1 MERQLG
7 MKKFKYKGY
16 DSSAVEQVG
25 TLEAENYSEAYA
37 ALSYQGVT
45 VVKLEQTQTSLAKSL
60 ENLWLKLKLGGQWK
74 SVFFRELSVM
84 LGVMTLHDSLKTLA
98 GAAKNHPSE
107 EILNN
112 LYAAVGEGQSFSAAI
127 GRYEIIFGGDA
138 IQSVEIGEASGNLQD
153 VTARLATQLERNYST
168 EKKVRGAMYYPVFVL
183 IVAFVAMIVL
193 TNVTLPVFENFFTEQ
208 GNELPILTLILL
220 RGGKF
225 FSEYSLLIAFA
236 LILSIIFFV
245 MIYDKITAFRFL
257 LDKLK
262 LKTKLLREIELR
274 NFFGRLSF
282 LLESGV
288 TLDEAIK
295 LCAEA
300 SKNLL
305 VRKKLTEIKFS
316 IERGGSLG
324 DLVAKEKFPP
334 LYVGLIV
341 TGEAGGELVNMLRQC
356 EAMAD
361 FEVEE
366 ILRSLPAKAEIFGT
380 LIAGLIVA
388 TLVLAVMLPILD
400 VTNLL

>member
-1 MERQLG
+1 

-16 DSSAVEQVG
+16 DAQAFEQVG
-25 TLEAENYSEAYA
+25 TLEAENYAEAYA
-37 ALSYQGVT
+37 ALNYQGVK
-45 VVKLEQTQTSLAKSL
+45 VVKLEQTQQSLLKSL
-60 ENLWLKLKLGGQWK
+60 ENFYLRLKIGGQWR

-84 LGVMTLHDSLKTLA
+84 LGVMTLHDSLRTLA

-107 EILNN
+107 KILND
-112 LYAAVGEGQSFSAAI
+112 LVAAVGDGQNFSLALE
-127 GRYEIIFGGDA
+127 RYEEIFGGDA

-153 VTARLATQLERNYST
+153 VTARLASQLERNYST
-168 EKKVRGAMYYPVFVL
+168 EKKVRGAMYYPLFVL
-183 IVAFVAMIVL
+183 LAAFIAAAIL
-193 TNVTLPVFENFFTEQ
+193 INVTLPVFENFFVEQ
-208 GNELPILTLILL
+208 GGELPLITLILL
-220 RGGKF
+220 HGGKF
-225 FSEYSLLIAFA
+225 LSEHLILIVFA
-236 LILSIIFFV
+236 LALSGIALA
-245 MIYDKITAFRFL
+245 TAYERIQSLRFL
-257 LDKLK
+257 ADKLK
-262 LKTKLLREIELR
+262 LKSKLLSEVEFR
-274 NFFGRLSF
+274 NFFSRLSF

-295 LCAEA
+295 LCAVA
-300 SKNLL
+300 TKNLFMQ
-305 VRKKLTEIKFS
+305 KKLTEIKFLV
-316 IERGGSLG
+316 ERGGSLG

-356 EAMAD
+356 ESMAD

-388 TLVLAVMLPILD
+388 ALVFAVILPILD

>member
-1 MERQLG
+1 

-16 DSSAVEQVG
+16 DAQAVEQVG
-25 TLEAENYSEAYA
+25 TLEAESYKEAYA
-37 ALSYQGVT
+37 ALGYQGIKVI
-45 VVKLEQTQTSLAKSL
+45 KLEQTQASLAKSL
-60 ENLWLKLKLGGQWK
+60 ANFHLKLKLGGQWK
-74 SVFFRELSVM
+74 AVFFRELSVI

-107 EILNN
+107 KILTD
-112 LYAAVGEGQSFSAAI
+112 LVTAVGEGQNFSTALE
-127 GRYEIIFGGDA
+127 RYEIIFGGDA

-153 VTARLATQLERNYST
+153 VTARLAAQLERNYST
-168 EKKVRGAMYYPVFVL
+168 EKKVRGAMYYPLFVL
-183 IVAFVAMIVL
+183 LAAFIAAIVL
-193 TNVTLPVFENFFTEQ
+193 VNVTLPVFENFFESQ
-208 GNELPILTLILL
+208 GGELPLVTLILL
-220 RGGKF
+220 HGGKF
-225 FSEYSLLIAFA
+225 FSEH
-236 LILSIIFFV
+236 LILIVLGIVLSGIFFAT
-245 MIYDKITAFRFL
+245 IYDRIAALRFS

-262 LKTKLLREIELR
+262 LRSKLLREIELR

-295 LCAEA
+295 LCAA
-300 SKNLL
+300 ATKNLFMQ
-305 VRKKLTEIKFS
+305 KQLTEIKFLV
-316 IERGGSLG
+316 ERGGNLG
-324 DLVAKEKFPP
+324 ELVAKENFPP

-366 ILRSLPAKAEIFGT
+366 ILRGLPAKAEIFGT

-388 TLVLAVMLPILD
+388 TLVFAVILPIFD
-400 VTNLL
+400 MTNLL

>member
-1 MERQLG
+1 

-16 DSSAVEQVG
+16 DAQAIEQVG
-25 TLEAENYSEAYA
+25 TLEAESYSEAYA

-45 VVKLEQTQTSLAKSL
+45 VIKLEQTQISLLKWL
-60 ENLWLKLKLGGQWK
+60 EIFLLKLKLGGQWK
-74 SVFFRELSVM
+74 AVFFRELSVM

-107 EILNN
+107 KILND
-112 LYAAVGEGQSFSAAI
+112 LFAAVGEGQNFSSALE
-127 GRYEIIFGGDA
+127 RYEMIFGGDA
-138 IQSVEIGEASGNLQD
+138 IQSVEIGVASGNLQD

-168 EKKVRGAMYYPVFVL
+168 EKKVRGAMYYPAFVL
-183 IVAFVAMIVL
+183 IAAFAAAVILV
-193 TNVTLPVFENFFTEQ
+193 NVTLPVFENFFTTQ
-208 GNELPILTLILL
+208 GGELPLVTLILL

-225 FSEYSLLIAFA
+225 LSENLFLIVFA
-236 LILSIIFFV
+236 LAAGVVSFMV
-245 MIYDKITAFRFL
+245 IYGRIAAFRFL
-257 LDKLK
+257 LDRLK
-262 LKTKLLREIELR
+262 LKNKLLREVELR

-295 LCAEA
+295 LCAAA
-300 SKNLL
+300 SKNLY
-305 VRKKLTEIKFS
+305 VRKNLTEIKFS

-324 DLVAKEKFPP
+324 DLIAKEKFPP

-341 TGEAGGELVNMLRQC
+341 TGEAGGELVGMLRQC

-388 TLVLAVMLPILD
+388 TLTFAVILPILD
-400 VTNLL
+400 TTNLL

>member
-1 MERQLG
+1 

-25 TLEAENYSEAYA
+25 TLEAENYAEAYA
-37 ALSYQGVT
+37 ALNYQGVK
-45 VVKLEQTQTSLAKSL
+45 VVKLEQTQQSFLKSL
-60 ENLWLKLKLGGQWK
+60 ENFYLRWKLGGQWR

-107 EILNN
+107 KILND
-112 LYAAVGEGQSFSAAI
+112 LVAAVGDGQNFSLALE
-127 GRYEIIFGGDA
+127 RYEEIFGGDA

-153 VTARLATQLERNYST
+153 VTARLASQLERNYST
-168 EKKVRGAMYYPVFVL
+168 EKKVRDAMYYPLFVL
-183 IVAFVAMIVL
+183 LAAFIAAIIL
-193 TNVTLPVFENFFTEQ
+193 INVTLPVFENFFAEQ
-208 GNELPILTLILL
+208 GGELPLITLILL
-220 RGGKF
+220 HGGKF
-225 FSEYSLLIAFA
+225 LSEHLILIVFA
-236 LILSIIFFV
+236 LALSGIALA
-245 MIYDKITAFRFL
+245 TAYERVQSLRFL
-257 LDKLK
+257 ADKLK
-262 LKTKLLREIELR
+262 FNSKLLREVEFR
-274 NFFGRLSF
+274 NFFSRLSF

-295 LCAEA
+295 LCADA
-300 SKNLL
+300 TKNLFMQ
-305 VRKKLTEIKFS
+305 KKLTEIKFLV
-316 IERGGSLG
+316 ERGGSLG
-324 DLVAKEKFPP
+324 DLVAKENFPP

-356 EAMAD
+356 ESMSD

-366 ILRSLPAKAEIFGT
+366 ILRGLPAKAEIFGT

-388 TLVLAVMLPILD
+388 ALVFAVILPILD